1 MTQEQ
6 ANQQMDFMERYGP
19 MLAKISG
26 SVGVIIYGFVRV
38 FFWGLVLWLTGRWLL
53 KAPFGYLKGVEVAG
67 LAGMIGVLGAIV
79 ALLLRVNFSNPM
91 ASPSLALTV
100 GEFDPKN
107 MLHVLL
113 AMVDLFDLW
122 QVGVMGAGLARLAGA
137 PFARATLPVLV
148 CWMVI
153 SAAFGALSSLAARFG
168 S

>member
-1 MTQEQ
+1 
-6 ANQQMDFMERYGP
+6 
-19 MLAKISG
+19 
-26 SVGVIIYGFVRV
+26 
-38 FFWGLVLWLTGRWLL
+38 
-53 KAPFGYLKGVEVAG
+53 
-67 LAGMIGVLGAIV
+67 MIGVLGAIV